1 MYNSNSIIKMKKNL
15 LLIVFSFLLAIHANG
30 QTENVWQKVKREQVI
45 SLNQNVTR
53 ATFPN
58 NFLLYKLDLE
68 VFKNVL
74 IQAQDRFVNNPS
86 SVIITLP
93 TANGAFERFQMLEAS
108 NFDAELQDQFP
119 QIRAYIGKS
128 LSDPKSIL
136 RLSISPSGIQ
146 TMTIRPNGLT
156 EFMEP
161 YSSDN
166 SVYAV
171 FTAKNRK
178 GKLPFTCSTE
188 DQEMTTTLFNKTR
201 NTGST
206 NRSDA
211 QQLLNFRLALS
222 CNGEYANYFG
232 ATSSTQVSNVLA
244 AFNNTMTR
252 VNGVFE
258 KDFCIKMTIVSQ
270 TTNVIYYSASTDPYT
285 TMANWNV
292 QLQNTLSTSLTGPG
306 TSLAANNAAYDVG
319 HMFGRTGGGGNAG
332 CIGCVCVDDTASTTD
347 RNKGAGIT
355 SPADGIPAGDTFD
368 IDYVAHEMG
377 HQFGANHTF
386 SNSVETAGVNVEVGS
401 GSTIMGYAGITDQ
414 DVQMHSDPYFHYA
427 SIFQVQN
434 NMEGKT
440 CPTRTNISNAAP
452 VANAGINYTIPKS
465 TPFILSGTA
474 TDANSTNVLTYCWE
488 QIDNATSAVT
498 AANSV
503 ASETKTVGPNW
514 RSYSP
519 VSSGIRYCPPID
531 RVIDNFSTTD
541 GTGDEI
547 IVVEALSSV
556 ARTLT
561 FALTVRDNVAG
572 FGQTS
577 TDAMS
582 VTVNGTA
589 GPFLVSS
596 PNTAVNWQVGT
607 NQTVTW
613 DVAGTTANGVNCANV
628 DLYLSTDGGYTYP
641 VLLASGVPNDGSET
655 ITIPNNIGTQNR
667 IMVKG
672 SNHIFYDIS
681 NTNFTIS
688 APSASFS
695 LAYSGIAGGQT
706 KSVCQGNSTSFP
718 IQYTALAGFSGITS
732 FSVTG
737 APANTTA
744 TFSPS
749 SVSSNG
755 TVTVNISTANN
766 ATVGNYTLVVTGTS
780 GSITRTVNLYLN
792 VVNGN
797 FGTQTL
803 ISPTNLANGLGTSV
817 VLSWNANIAAS
828 SYEVQ
833 VASNPNF
840 STIVASGTV
849 TGSTTVVSGLSLVTT
864 YWWRVLPKNSGCSGT
879 YSAVNQFTTGESNC
893 NYNYSNNTVLTIP
906 DGTGANTAGTTVTKT
921 ISVPGSVA
929 GFLNGVNVNVDFTHT
944 YIEDLIIELQHPDG
958 TTVKLWDRNCDNEF
972 PSVSFTFSDGNP
984 SIPSSNCTAS
994 SGTFSPSTP
1003 LSVLNGKSA
1012 SGNWTLKATDW
1023 YNGDT
1028 GSIGNW
1034 SINLC
1039 MSQIPL
1045 SNERFGLEN
1054 FSIYPNPNN
1063 GDFTVNFTS
1072 ESSNPIEI
1080 MVHDIRGREVYTK
1093 SFSNSSLFNQTIQ
1106 LSNVETGIY
1115 LVTVKD
1121 GERKEVKKII
1131 IE

>member
-1 MYNSNSIIKMKKNL
+1 MKKNL
-15 LLIVFSFLLAIHANG
+15 LLVIFSFFLTLISNA
-30 QTENVWQKVKREQVI
+30 QTEKAWQKVEKDRVI

-53 ATFPN
+53 ATFPE
-58 NFLLYKLDLE
+58 NFLLYQLDLASI
-68 VFKNVL
+68 KNVL
-74 IQAQDRFVNNPS
+74 FQAQDRFVPNAK
-86 SVIITLP
+86 SVLISLP
-93 TANGAFERFQMLEAS
+93 TSNGNFENFQMLEAS
-108 NFDAELQDQFP
+108 NFDAELQAQFSE
-119 QIRAYIGKS
+119 IRAYVGKS
-128 LSDPKSIL
+128 LTDPKSIL

-146 TMTIRPNGLT
+146 TMIIRPNGLT

-161 YSSDN
+161 YSVDN
-166 SVYAV
+166 TVYAV
-171 FTAKNRK
+171 FAAKNRK
-178 GKLPFTCSTE
+178 GKLPFTCSTQ
-188 DQEMTTTLFNKTR
+188 DQSVTTTLLNKAKTS
-201 NTGST
+201 GST
-206 NRSDA
+206 NRSSA

-232 ATSSTQVSNVLA
+232 ATSSTQVSNVMA

-258 KDFCIKMTIVSQ
+258 KDFCIKMTIIAQ

-285 TMANWNV
+285 TLANWNA
-292 QLQNTLSTSLTGPG
+292 QLQNTLSNNLTGPG
-306 TSLAANNAAYDVG
+306 TTLAANNAAYDIG

-332 CIGCVCVDDTASTTD
+332 CIGCVCVDDTSSTTD
-347 RNKGAGIT
+347 LNKGAGIT
-355 SPADGIPAGDTFD
+355 SPADGIPSGDTFD

-386 SNSVETAGVNVEVGS
+386 SNSVEGSGVNVEVGS
-401 GSTIMGYAGITDQ
+401 GSTIMGYAGITSQ
-414 DVQMHSDPYFHYA
+414 DVQMNSDPYFHYA

-440 CPTRTNISNAAP
+440 CPTRTNITNVAP
-452 VANAGINYTIPKS
+452 VVNAGLNYTIPKS
-465 TPFILSGTA
+465 TPFILTGTA
-474 TDANSTNVLTYCWE
+474 TDANTTNVLSYCWE

-498 AANSV
+498 GANSV

-514 RSYSP
+514 RSYAP
-519 VSSGIRYCPPID
+519 VSTGVRYCPPID
-531 RVIDNFSTTD
+531 RVVDNFTTTD

-547 IVVEALSSV
+547 ITVEALSSV

-561 FALTVRDNVAG
+561 FALTARDNVAG
-572 FGQTS
+572 MGQTN
-577 TDAMS
+577 TDTMV

-607 NQTVTW
+607 NQNVTW
-613 DVAGTTANGVNCANV
+613 DIAGTTTNGVNCANV
-628 DLYLSTDGGYTYP
+628 DIFLSTDGGFTYP

-672 SNHIFYDIS
+672 ANHIFYDIS

-688 APSASFS
+688 APSSSFS
-695 LAYSGIAGGQT
+695 IAYSGVVGGQT
-706 KSVCQGNSTSFP
+706 KSVCQGSTTSFP
-718 IQYTALAGFSGITS
+718 IQYTALGGFSGSTTFTVS
-732 FSVTG
+732 G
-737 APANTTA
+737 APTNTTV
-744 TFSPS
+744 TFSPA

-755 TVTVNISTANN
+755 TVTVNVSAANN

-780 GSITRTVNLYLN
+780 GSITRTVNLYLT
-792 VVNGN
+792 VVSGN

-803 ISPTNLANGLGTSV
+803 ISPANLANGLGTSV
-817 VLSWNANIAAS
+817 VLSWNANSAAS

-833 VASNPNF
+833 VASNSNF

-849 TGSTTVVSGLSLVTT
+849 TGTSTVVSGLNLVAT

-893 NYNYSNNTVLTIP
+893 NFNYSNNTVLTIP
-906 DGTGANTAGTTVTKT
+906 DGAGANTAGTTVSKT
-921 ISVPGSVA
+921 ISVPGSVT
-929 GFLNGVNVNVDFTHT
+929 GFLNDVNVNIDFSHT
-944 YIEDLIIELQHPDG
+944 YIEDLVIDLQHPDG
-958 TTVKLWDRNCDNEF
+958 TSVRLWDRNCDDEF

-984 SIPSSNCTAS
+984 SVPNSNCTAS

-1003 LSVLNGKSA
+1003 LSALNGKTA
-1012 SGNWTLKATDW
+1012 PGTWTLRATDW

-1045 SNERFGLEN
+1045 SNESFGLEN
-1054 FSIYPNPNN
+1054 FSIYPNPNTGN
-1063 GDFTVNFTS
+1063 FTVNFTS
-1072 ESSNPIEI
+1072 QSSNAIEI
-1080 MVHDIRGREVYTK
+1080 LVHDIRGREVYMK
-1093 SFSNSSLFNQTIQ
+1093 SYNNSPLFNQMIELT
-1106 LSNVETGIY
+1106 NVESGIY